1 MSKRDDHK
9 ARARRVDAL
18 ARSEQN
24 IHERLLSMRTELDL
38 IAKLFDR
45 ALMTRHPRIR
55 AGAGMSAG
63 GLTPLRGVIDL
74 VAVRK
79 HRGRP

>member
-1 MSKRDDHK
+1 
-9 ARARRVDAL
+9 
-18 ARSEQN
+18 
-24 IHERLLSMRTELDL
+24 
-38 IAKLFDR
+38 
-45 ALMTRHPRIR
+45 
-55 AGAGMSAG
+55 MSAG

>member
-1 MSKRDDHK
+1 LRG
-9 ARARRVDAL
+9 
-18 ARSEQN
+18 EF
-24 IHERLLSMRTELDL
+24 DL

-45 ALMTRHPRIR
+45 ALLTRHPRIR
-55 AGAGMSAG
+55 AGAGLSAG

-74 VAVRK
+74 ASIRK